1 MLVANKKFRKNV
13 YQNFARWYILK
24 IRKLVSITLRSVITR
39 KGDGEEKPLQMNK
52 LGRGVKRNCIW
63 INAGK
68 TMLIGSFQWFIE
80 ESLLQ
85 AILTLFFQKKK
96 LTEKILNYFQPIF
109 PFAIFWLIISENIF
123 VNQNNVRVTDC
134 YIWFFLQGFSCCEN
148 ALLFRQ

>member
-1 MLVANKKFRKNV
+1 M
-13 YQNFARWYILK
+13 
-24 IRKLVSITLRSVITR
+24 ITR

-68 TMLIGSFQWFIE
+68 NMLIGSFQWFIE

-109 PFAIFWLIISENIF
+109 PFAIFWLIMSENIF

-134 YIWFFLQGFSCCEN
+134 YI
-148 ALLFRQ
+148 